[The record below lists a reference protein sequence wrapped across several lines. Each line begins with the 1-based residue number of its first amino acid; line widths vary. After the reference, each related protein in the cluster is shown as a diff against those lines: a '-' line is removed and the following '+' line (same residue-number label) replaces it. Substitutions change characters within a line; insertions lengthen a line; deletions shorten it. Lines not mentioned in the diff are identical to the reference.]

1 MRREASGGPGEKHLG
16 GGQVQRPWGGS
27 VARVRVVTAG
37 TPGSHRGFGGLRG
50 TWVAQEP
57 LGGGEAR
64 VARMRVGFR
73 QPSG

>member
-1 MRREASGGPGEKHLG
+1 MVRGKASGQGAGAKALG
-16 GGQVQRPWGGS
+16 SS

-37 TPGSHRGFGGLRG
+37 TPGSHRGFGGLQG

-64 VARMRVGFR
+64 VARMRVGFH